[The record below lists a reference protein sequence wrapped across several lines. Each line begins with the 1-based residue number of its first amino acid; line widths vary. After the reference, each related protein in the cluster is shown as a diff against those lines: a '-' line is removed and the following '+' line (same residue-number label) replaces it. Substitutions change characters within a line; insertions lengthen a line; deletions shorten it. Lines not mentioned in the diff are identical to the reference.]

1 MIQNVMQDRM
11 GSIIISII
19 LGLGLA
25 ALFRRACKDGSCV
38 VIKAPKQ
45 EDIQK
50 YYYKVESDCYKYTPY
65 VVDCQTDRSAPLE
78 Q

>member
-1 MIQNVMQDRM
+1 MLERVMKDRV
-11 GSIIISII
+11 GSIIISIV

-25 ALFRRACKDGSCV
+25 ALFRRVCKDGSCV

-45 EDIQK
+45 EEIQK

-65 VVDCQTDRSAPLE
+65 VVSCDE
-78 Q
+78 K